1 MAAKRE
7 RELARIVDRD
17 FKGRNGGNL
26 FDSGAAVFF
35 DGVGTVMDVVVGDG
49 AVLFDG
55 VGTVMDVVIGGGA
68 VVFDGVGTVMDVVV
82 GDGAVGVFSGDDL
95 VHGAEHCCCWE
106 EGRIG
111 GFRRITLRG

>member
-55 VGTVMDVVIGGGA
+55 VGKRE
-68 VVFDGVGTVMDVVV
+68 
-82 GDGAVGVFSGDDL
+82 GDGLKFEA
-95 VHGAEHCCCWE
+95 
-106 EGRIG
+106 
-111 GFRRITLRG
+111 RGSNGSKGTGK